1 MGSALK
7 PFCQKRC
14 SLVIH
19 AFIALLGF
27 PLLASAGAL
36 DQWTYRTNIF
46 PAAGEFQSV
55 SYGAGRFVASVRLY
69 PQMCLY
75 SSENGIT
82 WTQRF
87 TMPDFPLSAAV
98 SFLHDRYVAVSGSG
112 KCATSSNGLD
122 WVNITATNLAIDSV
136 SGLAYGNG
144 TWVVGGFYGNIWST
158 TNFLNW
164 TEWKTT
170 NNAYFR
176 AVTFG
181 DGKFVVVGDG
191 GGANPNHRL
200 LLSTNGRDWNN
211 YSNAAMNAV
220 TFGQGKFVGF
230 GFSGIMTSPDGL
242 AWTTRPIN
250 FPHAYISDV
259 FYDNGTFIA
268 VGSSNQS
275 HHTILLSTDGT
286 NWTPKL
292 IGPRQ
297 GNNFLDGSAY
307 GAGTF
312 VVVGMGSSVV
322 AQSGN
327 VAIPQLNR
335 LQPGP
340 SGSDTLDIDGE
351 VGRAYRLEGSTN
363 LLDWEAVLAYTNDTP
378 RTRVT
383 TPPTNAV
390 PARFYRAVIP

>member
-46 PAAGEFQSV
+46 PAAGYFQSV
-55 SYGAGRFVASVRLY
+55 SYGAGRFVASARLH

-75 SSENGIT
+75 SSENGVT

-87 TMPDFPLSAAV
+87 TMPAFPLSASV
-98 SFLHDRYVAVSGSG
+98 NFLHDRFVAVDGSG

-122 WVNITATNLAIDSV
+122 WVNITATNLAIDTV
-136 SGLAYGNG
+136 TGLAYGNG
-144 TWVVGGFYGNIWST
+144 TWVVSGLYGNIWST
-158 TNFLNW
+158 TNFQNW
-164 TEWKTT
+164 TEWKATQSI
-170 NNAYFR
+170 AFR
-176 AVTFG
+176 AITFG
-181 DGKFVVVGDG
+181 NGKFIAVGTSFSPS
-191 GGANPNHRL
+191 NSVF
-200 LLSTNGRDWNN
+200 LSTNGVDWSA
-211 YSNAAMNAV
+211 YPGPASYAV
-220 TFGQGKFVGF
+220 GFGQGKFVAFSLNSSALTSSDGMIWHSHPLGF
-230 GFSGIMTSPDGL
+230 TQIEKTHVSY
-242 AWTTRPIN
+242 A
-250 FPHAYISDV
+250 
-259 FYDNGTFIA
+259 NGTFIA

-275 HHTILLSTDGT
+275 QQAILLSADGT
-286 NWTPKL
+286 NWTLKL
-292 IGPRQ
+292 IGPRV
-297 GNNFLDGSAY
+297 GNVYLYDAAY
-307 GAGTF
+307 GAGSF
-312 VVVGMGSSVV
+312 VVVGAGQSPV

-340 SGSDTLDIDGE
+340 AGSDTLDMDGE

-363 LLDWEAVLAYTNDTP
+363 LLDWEAVMAYTNDTP